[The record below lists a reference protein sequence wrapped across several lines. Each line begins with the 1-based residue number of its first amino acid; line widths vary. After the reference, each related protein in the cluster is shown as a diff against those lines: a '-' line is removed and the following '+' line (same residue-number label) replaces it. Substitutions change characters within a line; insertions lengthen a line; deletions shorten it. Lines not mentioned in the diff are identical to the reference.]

1 MSGWEG
7 MSFCTACGRPRTGTS
22 RFCNGCGTEFR
33 DQQQDQPRGTV
44 TNPDA
49 FRETMT
55 SYPGPPVAEPP
66 HAAPT
71 YPGASYAEPAH
82 GPVSRAPSYAGRE
95 SYPGPASRPPGGPPG
110 RRNRLIAVIAAVI
123 VLGAAGGAYALV
135 ASHGHGKAAAQPTAT
150 ASIAASQAAPV
161 SSAPASPTASSAT
174 GAAVASGGASNPA
187 AGGATNPAAQVVVV
201 APAAAGNSAAPQVTS
216 LVDRY
221 FTAINQHDYAAY
233 ASLLDPQMQQQ
244 NPQSSFDSG
253 YATTT
258 DSAETL
264 TGISGTGSGGL
275 AASLTFTSQQSPAD
289 SPDNSSCDQ
298 WSITLFLVPNGTG
311 YLIGPPPS
319 SYRASYQA
327 C

>member
-1 MSGWEG
+1 MSSWEG

-22 RFCNGCGTEFR
+22 RFCNGCGAEFR
-33 DQQQDQPRGTV
+33 DPQQDQPRGTFP
-44 TNPDA
+44 NPDA

-55 SYPGPPVAEPP
+55 SYPEPPVAEPP
-66 HAAPT
+66 YAATT
-71 YPGASYAEPAH
+71 YPGAGYAHAEPSY
-82 GPVSRAPSYAGRE
+82 GPVSRGPGYAGGG
-95 SYPGPASRPPGGPPG
+95 SYPGPAGRAPGRPPDRPPG
-110 RRNRLIAVIAAVI
+110 RRNLIIAVAAAVI
-123 VLGAAGGAYALV
+123 VIGAAGGAYALV
-135 ASHGHGKAAAQPTAT
+135 AGHGHGKAAAQPTET

-161 SSAPASPTASSAT
+161 SSAPVSPTASSGT
-174 GAAVASGGASNPA
+174 GVAVASGGASSP
-187 AGGATNPAAQVVVV
+187 GAQVAV
-201 APAAAGNSAAPQVTS
+201 APAAAGNPAAPQVTA
-216 LVDRY
+216 LVNRY

-244 NPQSSFDSG
+244 NTQSSFDSG

-298 WSITLFLVPNGTG
+298 WSITLFLVPNGAG